1 MSLVLAVCIRHHQK
15 HDYTNYDRFVP
26 NLDMANKTTK
36 RVSLPNLKSFE
47 PTTTE
52 LRAKEVG
59 DFPYVI
65 WENGLLGIHLPT
77 NMAATTEMYGD
88 FQNFKQP

>member
-1 MSLVLAVCIRHHQK
+1 
-15 HDYTNYDRFVP
+15 
-26 NLDMANKTTK
+26 MANKTTK
-36 RVSLPNLKSFE
+36 CVSVPNLKSFE

-52 LRAKEVG
+52 LRAEEVG
-59 DFPYVI
+59 EFLMYVI
-65 WENGLLGIHLPT
+65 WENGLVGIHLPT